1 MRNKKTKKMK
11 KLVWLV
17 LIMAIVAC
25 QQNKIAYVDN
35 VKLIGEYQEKIDVEA
50 KYKIK
55 AEALQ
60 KKKDSLTQIFQIEA
74 QAFQSKAQSM
84 PANKAQEEYNA
95 LQQKGQFLGQQL
107 QQEELAL
114 QQASQTEIDSIVSK
128 IKRHIKDYG
137 KSNGYTYILGGGD
150 GGSVL
155 YGAEAS
161 DITAPVLELL
171 NSAYKK

>member
-1 MRNKKTKKMK
+1 LRNKKTKKMK
-11 KLVWLV
+11 KLVGLV

-50 KYKIK
+50 KYKVK

-114 QQASQTEIDSIVSK
+114 QQV
-128 IKRHIKDYG
+128 
-137 KSNGYTYILGGGD
+137 
-150 GGSVL
+150 
-155 YGAEAS
+155 
-161 DITAPVLELL
+161 
-171 NSAYKK
+171 